1 MLEKVLCIDDDPISV
16 MLCSKVIERSDF
28 AAQTDSANNG
38 KSALSFLEGLVKA
51 ETITYPEIILLDLN
65 MPIMNGWEFLEIY
78 ERNFASL
85 FTDTKIVVL
94 SSTIDPE
101 DVNRTKEFSSVLTFI
116 SKPITKTSL
125 DEITRL
131 LETK

>member
-16 MLCSKVIERSDF
+16 MLCSKVIERSAF

-38 KSALSFLEGLVKA
+38 KSALSFLEGIIKA

-78 ERNFASL
+78 EENFASV
-85 FTDTKIVVL
+85 FIDTKIVVL

-131 LETK
+131 LSTK

>member
-38 KSALSFLEGLVKA
+38 KSALSFLEGIIKA

>member
-38 KSALSFLEGLVKA
+38 KSALSFLEGIIKA

-78 ERNFASL
+78 EENFASV
-85 FTDTKIVVL
+85 FIDTKIVVL

-131 LETK
+131 LSTK

>member
-51 ETITYPEIILLDLN
+51 ETISYPEIILLDLN